1 MESVRMSERIQNFV
15 ADELWLAIG
24 ALTLP
29 AMMLFDTIGPAVLA
43 EVSLIVGWFLLA
55 PLFLFWG
62 EDIAAVVFSSDEAE
76 GSTNAQE
83 DAIEKLKRRYAAGE
97 IDEREFEQR
106 LDRLVATEEGG
117 PAEVGDLT
125 AGDRTSDPLETNSL
139 ESAKRERELE

>member
-1 MESVRMSERIQNFV
+1 MLERIQNFV

-106 LDRLVATEEGG
+106 LDRLVATEEGE
-117 PAEVGDLT
+117 PAAVDDLT
-125 AGDRTSDPLETNSL
+125 AGDRGGDPLETDSL
-139 ESAKRERELE
+139 ESVERELETE